1 MSDAIGHIRRAIVRG
16 QREIRKMDTK
26 FEKELNSKNINKVL
40 GIINQDRETMN
51 FNDKSIVFE
60 IYRAIKDSDDQEL
73 GIDFLDTVQTLKLE

>member
-1 MSDAIGHIRRAIVRG
+1 
-16 QREIRKMDTK
+16 MDTK